1 MAVFVGQTADL
12 VDRWEAFQPD
22 ILSIHG
28 AVNYRSRTTPGLG
41 LRLRLA
47 PVLWI
52 DTGDALSKVSAG
64 AGFSGRLLATE
75 GDLDFGERTFHQLG
89 MFANLLLG
97 RFQPGAQLRIPLDE
111 DLSDLI
117 NPSVSLSLGY
127 LLP

>member
-1 MAVFVGQTADL
+1 
-12 VDRWEAFQPD
+12 
-22 ILSIHG
+22 
-28 AVNYRSRTTPGLG
+28 
-41 LRLRLA
+41 
-47 PVLWI
+47 
-52 DTGDALSKVSAG
+52 
-64 AGFSGRLLATE
+64 LLATE